1 MIDSKQREAITFP
14 IILPNLIPTSIAGV
28 NVNVIAV
35 NDGLTQVNTDTVT
48 NATNITTLNNNL
60 EASTE
65 SLQIQISS
73 LTAGAPNI
81 TFNQTATEERKLLFA
96 LIALN
101 YFKKLTFTP
110 NNIPTA
116 NTLGNPITPSS
127 SKRAYSFICN
137 GKTYEG
143 NAYSEGYS
151 VFYDST
157 NKMVLRIYSV
167 EPNLT
172 THNYMKFTEIN
183 ISVWFSNLL
192 ENDFFI
198 LPEFEKEILEGEECG
213 LKDIITLLSF
223 RKAF

>member
-1 MIDSKQREAITFP
+1 MGLVELIGGVATSNLRADI
-14 IILPNLIPTSIAGV
+14 NLINDVAGDEIDFLTTS
-28 NVNVIAV
+28 
-35 NDGLTQVNTDTVT
+35 LQTSTD
-48 NATNITTLNNNL
+48 
-60 EASTE
+60 

-81 TFNQTATEERKLLFA
+81 TFNQTATEEKKLLFS

-116 NTLGNPITPSS
+116 NTLGNSITPSS

-143 NAYSEGYS
+143 NAYPEEYS

-192 ENDFFI
+192 QNDFFI

-223 RKAF
+223 RKAFSK